1 MARPQFDQ
9 TGNEQWHTF
18 VQKLNTAFDDL
29 YGADNAQI
37 SGEKV
42 STSLTTA
49 AGATTSVSITNAAI
63 TATSKVFVSVKN
75 GTNTQGLPVISTIT
89 PASGSAAVVIANL
102 HASAAFNGTLKLE
115 YFVVP

>member
-9 TGNEQWHTF
+9 VGNEQWSTF
-18 VQKLNTAFDDL
+18 LFKLNQALDDL
-29 YGADNAQI
+29 YGSDNAQI

-49 AGATTSVSITNAAI
+49 ADATASISITHAAI

-75 GTNTQGLPVISTIT
+75 GTNSAGLPVISTIT
-89 PASGSAAVVIANL
+89 PASGSAAVVVANL
-102 HASAAFNGTLKLE
+102 GAAAFNGTLKLE